1 MKMGFHL
8 VSNNHKKDTSY
19 NYNKSGTK
27 SMGQTI
33 KKNQQIQDCFLYK
46 IAKAIGCLIYI
57 DDTIFIIVTQGLK
70 NCT

>member
-1 MKMGFHL
+1 
-8 VSNNHKKDTSY
+8 
-19 NYNKSGTK
+19 
-27 SMGQTI
+27 MGQTI

-57 DDTIFIIVTQGLK
+57 DGIIFLIVTQGLK